1 MKAKL
6 NNIVDDIPPKTAEA
20 VILHNVKV
28 RNYFFCFDPRKISTQ
43 SPKNIKSF
51 DIMVTN
57 VCDIQ
62 AFSRERLVDAWGE
75 GGGWYEIQY

>member
-1 MKAKL
+1 
-6 NNIVDDIPPKTAEA
+6 
-20 VILHNVKV
+20 
-28 RNYFFCFDPRKISTQ
+28 
-43 SPKNIKSF
+43 
-51 DIMVTN
+51 MVTN